1 MKNDNDFSRGSIPS
15 NIIKL
20 ALPMTL
26 AQLINIF
33 YNVVDRMYIGRIPEA
48 SSLALTGVGVTFPI
62 ITIIMAFANL
72 FGMGGSPLC
81 SIERGKG
88 NNEKAEKIMGN
99 SFAMLILTGIII
111 TIICLII
118 KKPLLY
124 MFGAS
129 DSTFTYADN
138 YISIYLIGSVFVMI
152 SLGMNSFINA
162 QGFAK
167 IGMMTVLLGAVANII
182 LDPIF
187 IFLFNMG
194 VSGAAL
200 ATLISQFLSA
210 LWVLK
215 FLLSSKAILKL
226 KRKNFILDFNLVLK
240 ITYLGFSGFI
250 MALTNSIVQI
260 VCNISLQMYGGD
272 LYVGIMTVINSIRE
286 VIMMPVNGITNGS
299 QPVMSFNY
307 GAKKYDRVKSAIK
320 FTSISCIVYTTGIWI
335 ILKLFPIFFMRLF
348 NNNPD
353 LLSKGISCMG
363 IYFFGFFMMSFQFAG
378 QATFVALGKSRQAIF
393 FSLLRKV
400 IIVVPLTILLPKLF
414 NLGIIGVFMA
424 EPISNFI
431 GGIACYS
438 TMMFTV
444 WKSLS
449 NDNQN
454 NKHKITH
461 KFDHA
466 YAK

>member
-124 MFGAS
+124 MCGAS

>member
-1 MKNDNDFSRGSIPS
+1 MKSDNDFSKGNISS

-26 AQLINIF
+26 AQLINIL
-33 YNVVDRMYIGRIPEA
+33 YNVVDRMYIGRIPDA

-129 DSTFTYADN
+129 NSTFTYADN

-215 FLLSSKAILKL
+215 FLLSSKSILKL

-286 VIMMPVNGITNGS
+286 IIMMPVNGITNGS

-307 GAKKYDRVKSAIK
+307 GAKKYNRVKSAIK

-335 ILKLFPIFFMRLF
+335 ILKLFPVFFIRLF

-378 QATFVALGKSRQAIF
+378 QATFVALGKSKQAIF
-393 FSLLRKV
+393 FSLLRKI
-400 IIVVPLTILLPKLF
+400 IIVVPLTVLLPKLF

-449 NDNQN
+449 DEDQN
-454 NKHKITH
+454 NNHKITH
-461 KFDHA
+461 KFNHA